1 MRLKIVETQNAV
13 LTGVFVINLLRQF
26 CQNRYCDAHLARI
39 ASILSRGTRGM
50 FIDLR

>member
-26 CQNRYCDAHLARI
+26 CQNRHCDAH
-39 ASILSRGTRGM
+39 S
-50 FIDLR
+50 LREQQPLCLETGLKQN